1 VLGMTAGVIGA
12 CAGRSLPPS
21 AAQGLL
27 DEPMPDFERTTVNGG
42 IVRASELRGRIVVVE
57 FFAKYCEP
65 CKHTLA
71 AAEKLHRRRKDVVF
85 IGVAE
90 DERRDDVLW
99 LIAEYDLGF
108 PVIHDASNS
117 LSGRFRVREMPATFL
132 IDRTG
137 SIRWVG
143 GPGQAEDDLAH
154 ALKVLCRTR
163 GA

>member
-1 VLGMTAGVIGA
+1 VLGTTAALASA
-12 CAGRSLPPS
+12 CAGRTLPPS
-21 AAQGLL
+21 APHGLL
-27 DEPMPDFERTTVNGG
+27 SQPMPDFERTTVNGG
-42 IVRASELRGRIVVVE
+42 IVRASELRGRIVVVK

-65 CKHTLA
+65 CKKTLPA
-71 AAEKLHRRRKDVVF
+71 VAKLHRHRKDVAF

-99 LIAEYDLGF
+99 LIVEYDLGF

-132 IDRTG
+132 IERTG
-137 SIRWVG
+137 SIRWFG
-143 GPGQAEDDLAH
+143 GPAQAEGDLAR
-154 ALKVLCRTR
+154 ALKVLSRTQ

>member
-1 VLGMTAGVIGA
+1 MLGMTAVMASA
-12 CAGRSLPPS
+12 CAGRTLPPS
-21 AAQGLL
+21 APHNLL
-27 DEPMPDFERTTVNGG
+27 NAAMPDFERTTVNGG
-42 IVRASELRGRIVVVE
+42 IVRASDLRGRVVVVK

-65 CKHTLA
+65 CKHTLP
-71 AAEKLHRRRKDVVF
+71 AAEKLHRRRKDVAF

-99 LIAEYDLGF
+99 LIAEHDLSF

-137 SIRWVG
+137 SIRWFG
-143 GPGQAEDDLAH
+143 GPGQAEDDLAR
-154 ALKVLCRTR
+154 ALKVLCRI
-163 GA
+163 